1 MDKLHYVAKGLLLYE
16 TLDSEQF
23 MQAFNEELSLD
34 EKDVFAKKEESKVVI
49 DIEEDIQA
57 ESNEEEKNNLNN
69 SKLDEFKLPEDDNK

>member
-49 DIEEDIQA
+49 DIEEDIQE